1 MPAFSGKTLWFSALA
16 LWLTATPADAA
27 ETEEKFWAY
36 DVVHAHIAETYA
48 WQPSDYHLRIR
59 LADPDRVLVYV
70 HHKDD
75 EMMQPRNNGDALVA
89 GGGKSL
95 EVCLSRKTQRVVS
108 EVSFRSAATRAP
120 G

>member
-16 LWLTATPADAA
+16 LWLTASPADAA

-36 DVVHAHIAETYA
+36 DVVHSHIAETYA
-48 WQPSDYHLRIR
+48 WQPSDYQLRIR

-75 EMMQPRNNGDALVA
+75 EMMRPWNNGGVMVA
-89 GGGKSL
+89 GGGKSF
-95 EVCLSRKTQRVVS
+95 EVSLSRKTHSVVN
-108 EVSFRSAATRAP
+108 ELHFQ
-120 G
+120 

>member
-1 MPAFSGKTLWFSALA
+1 MPAFRGKTLWFSALA
-16 LWLTATPADAA
+16 LWLTASPADAA

-48 WQPSDYHLRIR
+48 WRPSDYRLRIR

-75 EMMQPRNNGDALVA
+75 EMMQPRNNGGVMVA
-89 GGGKSL
+89 GGGKSF
-95 EVCLSRKTQRVVS
+95 EVYLSRRTHNVVN
-108 EVSFRSAATRAP
+108 ELHFQ
-120 G
+120 